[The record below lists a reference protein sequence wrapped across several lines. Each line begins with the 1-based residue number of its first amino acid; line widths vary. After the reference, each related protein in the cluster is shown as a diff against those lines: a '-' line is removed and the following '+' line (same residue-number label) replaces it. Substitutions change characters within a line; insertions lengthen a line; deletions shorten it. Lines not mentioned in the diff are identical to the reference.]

1 VKINLHVRLGR
12 HAEGRIILEKVLE
25 LDTADRIGVR
35 PLLAVLDRRERE
47 GEDDES

>member
-1 VKINLHVRLGR
+1 LGYLHIRLGR
-12 HAEGRIILEKVLE
+12 HAEGRIMLEKVLE
-25 LDTADRIGVR
+25 LDKADQIGVR